1 MFTPADSMGKAVG
14 LFFASV
20 FSGLFLAIVG
30 GLVID
35 VTYSALLNA
44 GFFNL
49 PPEYE
54 TNLLSFLINMFYVCC
69 VCIPLYGVYIMVITI
84 YHQYVVQDGEDEDDS
99 ESSMYLGGNV

>member
-1 MFTPADSMGKAVG
+1 MAKAVG
-14 LFFASV
+14 LFFTAV
-20 FSGLFLAIVG
+20 FCGLFLAIIG

-44 GFFNL
+44 GWFNL

-69 VCIPLYGVYIMVITI
+69 IAIPLYGVYIMVITI
-84 YHQYVVQDGEDEDDS
+84 YHQYVVQDGEDEED

>member
-1 MFTPADSMGKAVG
+1 MFTPADSMAKAVG
-14 LFFASV
+14 IFFASV
-20 FSGLFLAIVG
+20 FCGLFLAIIG

-69 VCIPLYGVYIMVITI
+69 VCIPLYGVYVMVITI
-84 YHQYVVQDGEDEDDS
+84 YHQYFIEDEEEDN
-99 ESSMYLGGNV
+99 SSPYLGGNI